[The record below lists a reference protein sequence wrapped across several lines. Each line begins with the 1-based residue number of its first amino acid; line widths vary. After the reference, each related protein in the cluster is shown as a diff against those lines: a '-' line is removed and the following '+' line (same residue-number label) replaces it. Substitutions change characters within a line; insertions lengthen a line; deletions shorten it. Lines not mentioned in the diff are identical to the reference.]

1 MHLQRLREISLVVI
15 LLLALHGCAAP
26 VLVSPA
32 PPTSSEPNVLPDEAR
47 SAATPYEIERIA
59 MTKRGVDGMTVI
71 EFQLDRSV
79 CTRSSPSWARD
90 CSQPITLDAQWLA
103 IGDRY
108 ATEPCFLD
116 AGVVWCWSAQTGSE
130 PQRVYE
136 DVRVIAEGGARRLRA
151 FSTHNGRFCIVPD
164 SGALRCIESPAES
177 LEIGSESHFAC
188 ERYQDSTRC
197 IDDEAQVA
205 FWSRGSVIRRSRR
218 WTRGFACVAFPSG
231 VHVGTGRL
239 PCSDH
244 GPTRRCEADSAT
256 LRCVGS
262 EYGRP
267 LSEDVVG
274 GCFLPSGV
282 FGSCDFE
289 GSPTVRARGAVR
301 SVVTDSTGESVCV
314 LLDDGVECW
323 GTGPSF
329 EQEGFWWHGATTC
342 AQDTIRCGL
351 DRNWLPEPE

>member
-1 MHLQRLREISLVVI
+1 MHTPQRLREISLVVI
-15 LLLALHGCAAP
+15 LLTLHGCAAP
-26 VLVSPA
+26 VLV
-32 PPTSSEPNVLPDEAR
+32 PPSSESNVPLSEAR
-47 SAATPYEIERIA
+47 SAATLYEIERIA

-71 EFQLDRSV
+71 EFQMDRSV
-79 CTRSSPSWARD
+79 CTRSSPSWARV
-90 CSQPITLDAQWLA
+90 CSQPVTPEAQWLA

-108 ATEPCFLD
+108 AVEPCFLD
-116 AGVVWCWSAQTGSE
+116 AGVLWCWSAQTGSE

-136 DVRVIAEGGARRLRA
+136 DVRLIAEGGARRLRA
-151 FSTHNGRFCIVPD
+151 FSTDDGRFCIVRD
-164 SGALRCIESPAES
+164 SGELRSIESLAEG

-188 ERYQDSTRC
+188 ERYQDSAQC

-218 WTRGFACVAFPSG
+218 WERGFACVAFPSG
-231 VHVGTGRL
+231 LHVGTGRFA
-239 PCSDH
+239 CSDH
-244 GPTRRCEADSAT
+244 GPTRRCEADSDPAI
-256 LRCVGS
+256 LHCVGS

-289 GSPTVRARGAVR
+289 GSPTVRARSAVR
-301 SVVTDSTGESVCV
+301 SVATDSTGESVCV

-323 GTGPSF
+323 GIGPSF

-342 AQDTIRCGL
+342 PQDTIRCGL